1 MNLRKSIFILIFV
14 LACSLF
20 FTSCSD
26 NTDNEAL
33 SNTQISQTQEQSLPH
48 STKEETEKMLSMKIN
63 GEAVSVEWENNDS
76 VKEIKKLCSVNP
88 LIINMRMYGGFE
100 QVGSIGAEISRN
112 DKQITTSPGDI
123 MLYSGNQ
130 LVVFYGSNSW
140 SYTRLGK
147 IADKNNSELEK
158 LLSAGDVSITISL
171 EG

>member
-1 MNLRKSIFILIFV
+1 MRKSIFMLIFIV
-14 LACSLF
+14 ACSLF
-20 FTSCSD
+20 FTSCSA
-26 NTDNEAL
+26 NTDNEVV
-33 SNTQISQTQEQSLPH
+33 SNTRLSQTQAQSQFQK
-48 STKEETEKMLSMKIN
+48 TKEETEKMLSMKIN
-63 GEAVSVEWENNDS
+63 GESVSVEWENNDS
-76 VKEIKKLCSVNP
+76 VKEIRNLCSSNP
-88 LIINMRMYGGFE
+88 ITINMRMYGGFE
-100 QVGSIGAEISRN
+100 QVGSIGAEIPRK

-147 IADKNNSELEK
+147 ITDKNDSELEK

>member
-1 MNLRKSIFILIFV
+1 MILRKSILILILI
-14 LACSLF
+14 LAFSLF

-26 NTDNEAL
+26 NTDNEAV
-33 SNTQISQTQEQSLPH
+33 SNTQISQTQEQSLSH
-48 STKEETEKMLSMKIN
+48 NIKEETEKMLSMKIN

-76 VKEIKKLCSVNP
+76 VKEIKKLCLSNP
-88 LIINMRMYGGFE
+88 ITINMSMYGGFE
-100 QVGSIGAEISRN
+100 QVGSIGAEIPRN

-147 IADKNNSELEK
+147 ITDKNGSELEK